1 MLLWHILGERQT
13 DRQTDR
19 QTGRQRRRY
28 RERDREREREFA
40 LIVCIYNACAQGRA
54 CIHVCGVEVCM

>member
-40 LIVCIYNACAQGRA
+40 LIVCIYNACAQG
-54 CIHVCGVEVCM
+54 